1 MNEVRV
7 YHPPNW
13 QPLERWLSASF
24 CRREFDWMWRDEH
37 LECYRC
43 RQSGELLYLDPLG
56 QCFDLTEVG
65 PMPADFRQRF
75 ERCTGRVYNRRQAA
89 LVESEALEEEG
100 GEEDGPGTLLPGDN
114 SLSRIV
120 GEWAAESKVDS
131 AKRDALLSELDVF
144 RVIFFSELELQCKK
158 LLNTTLCWLQ

>member
-1 MNEVRV
+1 MNDVRV

-13 QPLERWLSASF
+13 TPLERWLPASL

-43 RQSGELLYLDPLG
+43 RDSGELLYLDPLG

-75 ERCTGRVYNRRQAA
+75 ERCTGRVYNRQQAA
-89 LVESEALEEEG
+89 LADAEDFEGEDEEEG
-100 GEEDGPGTLLPGDN
+100 GPGRLLPGEN

-120 GEWAAESKVDS
+120 GEWAAESKVGS

-144 RVIFFSELELQCKK
+144 RVIFLSELELECKR
-158 LLNTTLCWLQ
+158 LLNMTLCWLQ